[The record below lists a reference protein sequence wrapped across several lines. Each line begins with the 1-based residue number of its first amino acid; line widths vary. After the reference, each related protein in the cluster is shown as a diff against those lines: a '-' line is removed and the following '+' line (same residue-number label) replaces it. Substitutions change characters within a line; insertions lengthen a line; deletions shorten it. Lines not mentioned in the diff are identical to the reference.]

1 MSARGHDRDPRGD
14 ATKGWIA
21 GIVES
26 PAAGRNFPSR
36 GMRATDRPPGV
47 ERGRVAEPRRQGG
60 WKRASIE
67 AFAPTKG
74 PHPGRVGVRGDVCR
88 TARRLLTTMTK
99 THGANAAFV
108 IRPADRLIA

>member
-47 ERGRVAEPRRQGG
+47 ERGRVAEPRSRGLET
-60 WKRASIE
+60 RLDRS
-67 AFAPTKG
+67 
-74 PHPGRVGVRGDVCR
+74 VR
-88 TARRLLTTMTK
+88 
-99 THGANAAFV
+99 
-108 IRPADRLIA
+108 ADRKGHTRGAWACAGTCVGPRDGC